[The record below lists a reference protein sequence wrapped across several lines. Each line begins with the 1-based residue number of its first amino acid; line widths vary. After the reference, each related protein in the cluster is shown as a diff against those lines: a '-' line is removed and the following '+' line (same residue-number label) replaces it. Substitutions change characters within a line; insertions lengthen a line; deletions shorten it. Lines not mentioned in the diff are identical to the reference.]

1 MQNELS
7 IIKINV
13 AILYLWREKEME
25 VTSSVV
31 GGRGEKEG
39 GGIILFQGALSF

>member
-13 AILYLWREKEME
+13 AFLYLWREKEME

-31 GGRGEKEG
+31 GGRGEKERG
-39 GGIILFQGALSF
+39 SF